1 MAETASFLKRHA
13 MKITPYRKDKF
24 KKIFNMK
31 QKGVSLIDAVIVIAI
46 LGMMVIFFYPNITGV
61 REKRQLENAAKEILL
76 TMQQAKIQA
85 VKTKLDH
92 RVRFNNDT
100 GKWIY
105 MIEREETTGTWAL
118 MPGFIKKTIPAQFT
132 ANINL
137 PNNSATFSPMGFNT
151 DFTAGNNTV
160 SIQSAQLQ
168 EYGHPG
174 YRTIS
179 IYAGGAVEY
188 YDPQTEE

>member
-1 MAETASFLKRHA
+1 

-31 QKGVSLIDAVIVIAI
+31 QKGFSLIEAVIVIAV

-105 MIEREETTGTWAL
+105 MIEREDTAGAWAL

-132 ANINL
+132 ATINL
-137 PNNSATFSPMGFNT
+137 PNKIATFSPMGFNT
-151 DFTAGNNTV
+151 DFSAGNNTV

-174 YRTIS
+174 YRTIN